1 MHMKTIRQQLR
12 AVPRILAGLLFA
24 FMAAMASVVHASP
37 SPPLWDG
44 LPADV
49 IANADGHDGL
59 TAEKAILIKDAAEL
73 AYFAQQVNAGG
84 LKLNITN
91 GASIDNNEEKDE
103 GFAGLYFALSNDI
116 DLEGYNWTPIGIS
129 QLNSFRGHFDGDG
142 YTVKGLKVN
151 IQASHMV
158 FAGLF
163 GYVLNGTLRN
173 LGVWLAPDGIVV
185 SSSGNYPVR
194 AGGLVGYIVS
204 ANQATPA
211 VIRNCYVEGNGAI
224 RITGNDHFMAGG
236 IAGETTSASRTCLIT
251 HCYATVDVEAE
262 SNDSF
267 VEVGGIA
274 GFAENISYA
283 YATGKVEGR
292 AHSNLYIGGICGDI
306 YTSIKNCLALNK
318 EIRCTTTG
326 GGNEYKNRIA
336 TYKVGSFSD
345 NYATPGMK
353 LNGQPATGGTTDN
366 NNGADT
372 WSDTFETALKSNPF
386 LDNGWEKAWTWTP
399 GQLPLLKKENADGG
413 YSYNP
418 VGGQTSRKTTDYLAH
433 SPWDG
438 SAATQI
444 KSTGDGTFGT
454 PILIETAAELAYLAK
469 QVNAKGNLTLT
480 SGGTIQNNGGF
491 FGKYFA
497 LSADIDLE
505 GGNWTPIGGDNPFR
519 GHFDGRGYTVKGLTV
534 NGEMLFAGLFGC
546 IVNGTLCNLGVSL
559 HEDGIKVS
567 SVGGVQAGGIVG
579 LLFGFSSG
587 DISLRNCY
595 VVGNGKVEGTS
606 TGSTSYVGGIAGA
619 VVNSAGT
626 ASFTHCYAT
635 VAVEAEATD
644 RCVAGGI
651 VGVFGGMSGGIS
663 SEISSRIF
671 GTLSHTYATGSVKA
685 NGRENQYAGG
695 ICGFKSDGDFT
706 LTHNLAL
713 NSKVAVES
721 GSDCHRIVGYDVDPD
736 LGSISSNYARP
747 AMLLNGQPVTS
758 TNADDQNGAPTWS
771 NKLKEDLDLSSNEW
785 NDAWIWEDG
794 KLPQLKKLVDA
805 GNNTYGD
812 ALSGQT
818 PYSVEDYLS
827 LSWKDAAA
835 EEIENTGDGDGSSPG
850 TPILIKDAAELAYL
864 AQQVNARGDLT
875 LADGGTIP
883 NNNGFPGIY
892 FALSADIDLE
902 GGNWTP
908 IGGDNPF
915 RGHFD
920 GRGYTVKGLT
930 VNGDMPYAGLFGSVT
945 DGTLCNLGVSLHED
959 GIKVSSVGG
968 VQAGGIVGL
977 LFGFSSGDISLRN
990 CYVVGNGKV
999 EGTSTGHDS
1008 YVGGI
1013 AGWVILERDNTVS
1026 FTHCYA
1032 TVAVEA
1038 KATNACRAGGIVGAF
1053 KGTTLSYT
1061 YATGSVKVNGGENQ
1075 CAGGIC
1081 GYKDDGDLTYN
1092 LALNSEVAVES
1103 GSYCHRI
1110 VGYDNNPTP
1119 GSISSNYA
1127 RPAISLNG
1135 QPVTSTDTDSFDGSD
1150 TWLDTYKADLGGD
1163 PASDNSWSS
1172 GNWTWTDS
1180 NLPQLRRVILDANGN
1195 VTGYG
1200 EWQSST
1206 QPNLPASSF
1215 LTNKPAPDPD
1225 PDPTPPTV
1233 YYTVTLPAVEGAIT
1247 DPAAGT
1253 YEVESW
1259 STFRFYLTL
1268 DADYS
1273 ESQSVIT
1280 TSRNETLL
1288 PRPSDGAYQVKYVRN
1303 DVEVYIDGIVKNN
1316 PVANETLATVPATV
1330 RVFGSALSITVPQA
1344 TTAIIFDLAG
1354 RPQRN
1359 LRLPDGET
1367 RVEGLPSGAYIVK
1380 FENGEVVKVI
1390 VTRSRT

>member
-37 SPPLWDG
+37 SPPPWNG
-44 LPADV
+44 RPADIIV
-49 IANADGHDGL
+49 NADGHDGL

-84 LKLNITN
+84 LELNVTK
-91 GASIDNNEEKDE
+91 GTSIDNSDDKDK

-116 DLEGYNWTPIGIS
+116 DLEGHDWTPIGS
-129 QLNSFRGHFDGDG
+129 GYNSFQGHFDGDG

-151 IQASHMV
+151 IQASNTV
-158 FAGLF
+158 YVGLF
-163 GYVLNGTLRN
+163 GCVVSGTLRN

-185 SSSGNYPVR
+185 SSSEDHLLY
-194 AGGLVGYIVS
+194 AGGLVGGIYSSDYTTI
-204 ANQATPA
+204 
-211 VIRNCYVEGNGAI
+211 VIRNCYVEAEGNGAI
-224 RITGNDHFMAGG
+224 RITGNRYLRAGG
-236 IAGETTSASRTCLIT
+236 IAGISSVGLIT
-251 HCYATVDVEAE
+251 HCYATVDVEAK

-267 VEVGGIA
+267 VQVGGIA
-274 GFAENISYA
+274 GYAQDISYA

-292 AHSNLYIGGICGDI
+292 AHDYLFTGGICGFVFA
-306 YTSIKNCLALNK
+306 SIKNCLALNK
-318 EIRCTTTG
+318 EISCITTG
-326 GGNEYKNRIA
+326 GGDEYKNRIA
-336 TYKVGSFSD
+336 GYTSSGVCSD

-353 LNGQPATGGTTDN
+353 LNGQPATGGATDN

-372 WSDTFETALKSNPF
+372 WSNKLKND
-386 LDNGWEKAWTWTP
+386 LDPSSDNEWNDAWIWEDGK
-399 GQLPLLKKENADGG
+399 LPKLKKLVDAGKNTYEGEL
-413 YSYNP
+413 S
-418 VGGQTSRKTTDYLAH
+418 GQTPYSVEDYL
-433 SPWDG
+433 SLSWKD
-438 SAATQI
+438 AAAKEI
-444 KSTGDGTFGT
+444 ENTGDGDGSSPGN
-454 PILIETAAELAYLAK
+454 PILIKDAAELAYLAQ
-469 QVNAKGNLTLT
+469 QVNAGGDLNLTN
-480 SGGTIQNNGGF
+480 GGTIPNNDGF

-505 GGNWTPIGGDNPFR
+505 GGNWTPIGNFYNSFK

-534 NGEMLFAGLFGC
+534 NGEMSFAGLFGR

-567 SVGGVQAGGIVG
+567 SVNGVNAGGIVG
-579 LLFGFSSG
+579 VLQGYTG
-587 DISLRNCY
+587 DVSLRNCY

-606 TGSTSYVGGIAGA
+606 TDGQSYVGGIAGR
-619 VVNSAGT
+619 VIPERDNT
-626 ASFTHCYAT
+626 ASLTHCYAT
-635 VAVEAEATD
+635 VAVEAEAANG
-644 RCVAGGI
+644 CVAGGI
-651 VGVFGGMSGGIS
+651 VGGFSGM
-663 SEISSRIF
+663 SSRI
-671 GTLSHTYATGSVKA
+671 LSHTYATGSVKA
-685 NGRENQYAGG
+685 NGGENQYAGG
-695 ICGFKSDGDFT
+695 ICGFKGDGDFT
-706 LTHNLAL
+706 LTH
-713 NSKVAVES
+713 
-721 GSDCHRIVGYDVDPD
+721 
-736 LGSISSNYARP
+736 
-747 AMLLNGQPVTS
+747 
-758 TNADDQNGAPTWS
+758 
-771 NKLKEDLDLSSNEW
+771 
-785 NDAWIWEDG
+785 
-794 KLPQLKKLVDA
+794 
-805 GNNTYGD
+805 
-812 ALSGQT
+812 
-818 PYSVEDYLS
+818 
-827 LSWKDAAA
+827 
-835 EEIENTGDGDGSSPG
+835 
-850 TPILIKDAAELAYL
+850 
-864 AQQVNARGDLT
+864 
-875 LADGGTIP
+875 
-883 NNNGFPGIY
+883 
-892 FALSADIDLE
+892 
-902 GGNWTP
+902 
-908 IGGDNPF
+908 
-915 RGHFD
+915 
-920 GRGYTVKGLT
+920 
-930 VNGDMPYAGLFGSVT
+930 
-945 DGTLCNLGVSLHED
+945 
-959 GIKVSSVGG
+959 
-968 VQAGGIVGL
+968 
-977 LFGFSSGDISLRN
+977 
-990 CYVVGNGKV
+990 
-999 EGTSTGHDS
+999 
-1008 YVGGI
+1008 
-1013 AGWVILERDNTVS
+1013 
-1026 FTHCYA
+1026 
-1032 TVAVEA
+1032 
-1038 KATNACRAGGIVGAF
+1038 
-1053 KGTTLSYT
+1053 
-1061 YATGSVKVNGGENQ
+1061 
-1075 CAGGIC
+1075 
-1081 GYKDDGDLTYN
+1081 N

-1110 VGYDNNPTP
+1110 VGSYATDGLPFP
-1119 GSISSNYA
+1119 SSISSSA
-1127 RPAISLNG
+1127 VSSAMLLNG

-1180 NLPQLRRVILDANGN
+1180 NLPQLRRVILDAGGN

-1247 DPAAGT
+1247 DPVAGT

-1273 ESQSVIT
+1273 ESQSIIT

-1288 PRPSDGAYQVKYVRN
+1288 PRLSDGAYQVKYVRN

>member
-1 MHMKTIRQQLR
+1 
-12 AVPRILAGLLFA
+12 
-24 FMAAMASVVHASP
+24 
-37 SPPLWDG
+37 
-44 LPADV
+44 
-49 IANADGHDGL
+49 
-59 TAEKAILIKDAAEL
+59 
-73 AYFAQQVNAGG
+73 
-84 LKLNITN
+84 
-91 GASIDNNEEKDE
+91 
-103 GFAGLYFALSNDI
+103 YFALSTDI
-116 DLEGYNWTPIGIS
+116 DLNGEEWTPIG
-129 QLNSFRGHFDGDG
+129 NYNNYFRGHFDGDG
-142 YTVKGLKVN
+142 HTVKGLKVN
-151 IQASHMV
+151 IQARQVSNDV
-158 FAGLF
+158 YAGLF

-185 SSSGNYPVR
+185 SSSGNNPVY
-194 AGGLVGYIVS
+194 AGGLVGYIES
-204 ANQATPA
+204 FEATPA
-211 VIRNCYVEGNGAI
+211 AIRNCYVEAEGNGAI
-224 RITGNDHFMAGG
+224 RITGDDYLRAGG
-236 IAGETTSASRTCLIT
+236 IAGETTSGNRTYLIT

-262 SNDSF
+262 SSGSN

-274 GFAENISYA
+274 GYAENISYA

-292 AHSNLYIGGICGDI
+292 AHSDLYIGGICGGI
-306 YTSIKNCLALNK
+306 NVSIKNCLALNK
-318 EIRCTTTG
+318 EISSITTG
-326 GGNEYKNRIA
+326 GRNEYKNRIVG
-336 TYKVGSFSD
+336 YNPGSFSD

-353 LNGQPATGGTTDN
+353 LNGQPATGGTADN
-366 NNGADT
+366 EDGADT
-372 WSDTFETALKSNPF
+372 WSDTFETDLKSNPF

-418 VGGQTSRKTTDYLAH
+418 VCGQTSRKTTDYLAH

-454 PILIETAAELAYLAK
+454 PILIETAAELAYLAQ
-469 QVNAKGNLTLT
+469 QVNAKGDLALTN
-480 SGGTIQNNGGF
+480 GGTIRNDNGF
-491 FGKYFA
+491 PRKYFA

-505 GGNWTPIGGDNPFR
+505 GGNWTPIGVENLFR

-534 NGEMLFAGLFGC
+534 IGEMAYAGLFGG
-546 IVNGTLCNLGVSL
+546 IVDGTLCNLGVSL

-567 SVGGVQAGGIVG
+567 YVNGVQAGGIVG
-579 LLFGFSSG
+579 VLLGFSG

-606 TGSTSYVGGIAGA
+606 AGSTSSVGGIAGA

-651 VGVFGGMSGGIS
+651 VGAFGGIS
-663 SEISSRIF
+663 SGISSRIF

-758 TNADDQNGAPTWS
+758 TNADDRNGAPTWS

-785 NDAWIWEDG
+785 NNAWIWEDG

-805 GNNTYGD
+805 GKNTYEGE
-812 ALSGQT
+812 LSGQT

-835 EEIENTGDGDGSSPG
+835 DRIENTGDGDGSSPG

-864 AQQVNARGDLT
+864 AQQVNAGGDLNLT
-875 LADGGTIP
+875 NGGTIR
-883 NNNGFPGIY
+883 NNSGFLGIY

-930 VNGDMPYAGLFGSVT
+930 VIGEMSYAGLFGYVT
-945 DGTLCNLGVSLHED
+945 GSTLCNLGVSLHED
-959 GIKVSSVGG
+959 GIKVSSVYA
-968 VQAGGIVGL
+968 VRAGGIVGML
-977 LFGFSSGDISLRN
+977 YGFWGDVSLRN

-1013 AGWVILERDNTVS
+1013 AGWVILERDNTAS

-1038 KATNACRAGGIVGAF
+1038 KATDKCRAGGIVGAF
-1053 KGTTLSYT
+1053 QGTTLSYT
-1061 YATGSVKVNGGENQ
+1061 YATGSVKINGGGLQ
-1075 CAGGIC
+1075 YAGGIC
-1081 GYKDDGDLTYN
+1081 GFKDDGDLTHN

-1110 VGYDNNPTP
+1110 VGSYATDGLPFP
-1119 GSISSNYA
+1119 SSISSNYA
-1127 RPAISLNG
+1127 RPVMLLNG

-1150 TWLDTYKADLGGD
+1150 TWLDTYKVDLGGD

-1215 LTNKPAPDPD
+1215 LTNKPAPDPK

-1233 YYTVTLPAVEGAIT
+1233 YYTVTLHGGKGAIT
-1247 DPAAGT
+1247 DPVAGT

-1273 ESQSVIT
+1273 ESQPVIT

-1288 PRPSDGAYQVKYVRN
+1288 PRLSDGAYQVKYVRN

>member
-49 IANADGHDGL
+49 ITNADGHDGS

-84 LKLNITN
+84 LELNVTK
-91 GASIDNNEEKDE
+91 GTSIDNSDDKDKGFAGLYFALSNDIDLEGHDWTPIGSGYNSFQGHFDGDGYTVKGLKVNIQASNTVYVGLFGCVVSGTLRNLGVWLAPDGIVVSSSEDHLLYAGGLVGGIYSSDYTTIVIRNCYVEAEGNGAIRITGNRYLRAGGIAGISSVGLITHCYATVDVEAKSNDSFVQVGGIAGYAQDISYAYATGKVEGRGYSNSFTGGICGFVFASIKNCLALNKEISCITTGGGDEYKNRIAGFASTSDSFSDNYATPGMKLNGQPATGGTTGDYNGADTWSDTFETALKSNPSPDNGWEEAWTWTPGQLPQLRKENADGNGYSQEPVRGQTPRKATDYLVSLPWNGSAATQIESTGDGTFDNPILIGTAAELAYFAQQVNAGGLQLNVANGTSINNSDNKDK

-116 DLEGYNWTPIGIS
+116 DLEGYNWTPIGS
-129 QLNSFRGHFDGDG
+129 
-142 YTVKGLKVN
+142 
-151 IQASHMV
+151 
-158 FAGLF
+158 
-163 GYVLNGTLRN
+163 
-173 LGVWLAPDGIVV
+173 
-185 SSSGNYPVR
+185 
-194 AGGLVGYIVS
+194 
-204 ANQATPA
+204 
-211 VIRNCYVEGNGAI
+211 
-224 RITGNDHFMAGG
+224 
-236 IAGETTSASRTCLIT
+236 
-251 HCYATVDVEAE
+251 
-262 SNDSF
+262 
-267 VEVGGIA
+267 
-274 GFAENISYA
+274 
-283 YATGKVEGR
+283 
-292 AHSNLYIGGICGDI
+292 
-306 YTSIKNCLALNK
+306 
-318 EIRCTTTG
+318 
-326 GGNEYKNRIA
+326 
-336 TYKVGSFSD
+336 
-345 NYATPGMK
+345 
-353 LNGQPATGGTTDN
+353 
-366 NNGADT
+366 
-372 WSDTFETALKSNPF
+372 
-386 LDNGWEKAWTWTP
+386 
-399 GQLPLLKKENADGG
+399 
-413 YSYNP
+413 SYNP
-418 VGGQTSRKTTDYLAH
+418 FQ
-433 SPWDG
+433 
-438 SAATQI
+438 
-444 KSTGDGTFGT
+444 
-454 PILIETAAELAYLAK
+454 
-469 QVNAKGNLTLT
+469 
-480 SGGTIQNNGGF
+480 
-491 FGKYFA
+491 
-497 LSADIDLE
+497 
-505 GGNWTPIGGDNPFR
+505 
-519 GHFDGRGYTVKGLTV
+519 GHFDGRGHTVKGLTV
-534 NGEMLFAGLFGC
+534 IGDMSYAGLFGR

-567 SVGGVQAGGIVG
+567 SVAGVQAGGIVG
-579 LLFGFSSG
+579 LLIGLSG
-587 DISLRNCY
+587 DVSLRNCY

-606 TGSTSYVGGIAGA
+606 TDYMSHVGGIAGA
-619 VVNSAGT
+619 VVVEVGDNT
-626 ASFTHCYAT
+626 ASLTHCYAT
-635 VAVEAEATD
+635 VAVEAEATYT
-644 RCVAGGI
+644 CGVGGI
-651 VGVFGGMSGGIS
+651 VGVSN
-663 SEISSRIF
+663 

-685 NGRENQYAGG
+685 NRGENQYAGG
-695 ICGFKSDGDFT
+695 ICGFKGDGDLI

-721 GSDCHRIVGYDVDPD
+721 GSDCHRIVGYDGFPD

-747 AMLLNGQPVTS
+747 AMLLNGRPVTS
-758 TNADDQNGAPTWS
+758 TNADDRNGAPTWS

-785 NDAWIWEDG
+785 NNAWIWEDG
-794 KLPQLKKLVDA
+794 KLPKLKKLVDA
-805 GNNTYGD
+805 GKNTYGD

-818 PYSVEDYLS
+818 PYSVEDYLC

-835 EEIENTGDGDGSSPG
+835 KEIENTGDGDGSSPG
-850 TPILIKDAAELAYL
+850 KAILIKDAAELAYL

-875 LADGGTIP
+875 LTDGGTIR
-883 NNNGFPGIY
+883 NNSGFLGIY

-930 VNGDMPYAGLFGSVT
+930 VIGDMPYAGLFGYVT
-945 DGTLCNLGVSLHED
+945 GSTLCNLGVSLHED
-959 GIKVSSVGG
+959 GIKVSSVNG
-968 VQAGGIVGL
+968 VNAGGIVGVL
-977 LFGFSSGDISLRN
+977 QGYTGDVSLRN

-999 EGTSTGHDS
+999 EGTSTDGQS

-1013 AGWVILERDNTVS
+1013 AGRVIPERDNTAS
-1026 FTHCYA
+1026 LTHCYA

-1053 KGTTLSYT
+1053 QGITLSYT
-1061 YATGSVKVNGGENQ
+1061 YATGSVKVNGGTTQ
-1075 CAGGIC
+1075 YAGGIC
-1081 GYKDDGDLTYN
+1081 GFKDDGDLTYN

-1110 VGYDNNPTP
+1110 VGSYATDGLPFP
-1119 GSISSNYA
+1119 SSISSNYA
-1127 RPAISLNG
+1127 RPVMLLNG

-1163 PASDNSWSS
+1163 PASDNSWKS

-1180 NLPQLRRVILDANGN
+1180 NLPQLRRVILDAGGN

-1247 DPAAGT
+1247 DPVAGT

-1273 ESQSVIT
+1273 ESQPVIT
-1280 TSRNETLL
+1280 TSRYETLA
-1288 PRPSDGAYQVKYVRN
+1288 PRSSDGAYQVKYVRN